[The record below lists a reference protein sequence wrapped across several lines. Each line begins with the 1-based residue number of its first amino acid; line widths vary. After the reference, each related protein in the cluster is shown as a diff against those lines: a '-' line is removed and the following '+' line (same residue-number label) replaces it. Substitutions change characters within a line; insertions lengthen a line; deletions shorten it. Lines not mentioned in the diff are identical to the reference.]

1 MSMPSFV
8 WKFFKVNDST
18 DVHAECS
25 LCRKN
30 VKRGS
35 KPKTFSTTPLH
46 KHVANH
52 HPIAYA
58 SAKEEKTKQKA
69 KEVETAATP
78 KQRKLEAMK
87 QSTMDE
93 FTPKKFW
100 DINHLN
106 AKKIHLKIMK
116 FMALDNQRFSVVE
129 DQEFIELVAQL
140 EPR

>member
-1 MSMPSFV
+1 MSMSSFV

-18 DVHAECS
+18 DVHAECN
-25 LCRKN
+25 LCRRK

-46 KHVANH
+46 KHMANH

-69 KEVETAATP
+69 KVETAATP

-93 FTPKKFW
+93 FTPKKIW
-100 DINHLN
+100 DITR
-106 AKKIHLKIMK
+106 KIHLKIMH
-116 FMALDNQRFSVVE
+116 LWH
-129 DQEFIELVAQL
+129 
-140 EPR
+140 